1 MERSTSAVSRRV
13 VVTGLLAL
21 VALPALAHP
30 GRHRHPHGRGPRV
43 RPRRRIR
50 RRRVRRRVVWR
61 TVRGRRVLVVPTA
74 LAIGWELVVDD
85 RVVVVTEVHEHR
97 VVVEHADGSK
107 ESIDVVKEDS
117 GENAEDLEGSEY
129 EVEEDAEE

>member
-1 MERSTSAVSRRV
+1 
-13 VVTGLLAL
+13 
-21 VALPALAHP
+21 
-30 GRHRHPHGRGPRV
+30 
-43 RPRRRIR
+43 
-50 RRRVRRRVVWR
+50 
-61 TVRGRRVLVVPTA
+61 VVPTA